1 MSKKETLLSRDEY
14 KNNIYNLQKELDE
27 IFYALMDNKKMKA
40 FEANTLACQLENFML
55 KVNDNLDNYLKIG
68 ELATAKYQK
77 RLKIIMSI
85 LIANT
90 ALLFTF
96 FPLAIAIALICFYK
110 IYNYKIEQ
118 INDAEDN
125 DINFANHL
133 TKMNIEVGNCL
144 NLIEY
149 IKNTRKERA
158 AEPTENVK
166 VRMFD
171 LANDV
176 IHIYLTEGIKEW
188 ETLPFCLQNLVISI
202 LQDDLKTDETE
213 IYNLIE
219 LANQKLDGLYDPKF
233 LDSEDTL
240 YAPFSRA
247 KTK

>member
-96 FPLAIAIALICFYK
+96 FPLAVITYLSSLISTISFSS
-110 IYNYKIEQ
+110 N
-118 INDAEDN
+118 
-125 DINFANHL
+125 
-133 TKMNIEVGNCL
+133 KM
-144 NLIEY
+144 
-149 IKNTRKERA
+149 
-158 AEPTENVK
+158 
-166 VRMFD
+166 
-171 LANDV
+171 
-176 IHIYLTEGIKEW
+176 YL
-188 ETLPFCLQNLVISI
+188 FV
-202 LQDDLKTDETE
+202 
-213 IYNLIE
+213 
-219 LANQKLDGLYDPKF
+219 
-233 LDSEDTL
+233 
-240 YAPFSRA
+240 
-247 KTK
+247 